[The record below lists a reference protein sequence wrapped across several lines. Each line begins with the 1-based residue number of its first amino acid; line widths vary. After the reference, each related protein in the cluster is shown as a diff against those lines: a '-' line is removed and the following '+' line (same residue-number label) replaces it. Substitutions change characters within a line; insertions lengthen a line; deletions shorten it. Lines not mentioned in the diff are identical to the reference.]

1 MPEATEYN
9 SSYTGTQID
18 TAISKVGTGTL
29 NTTATTLIDA
39 VNELYSEKIP
49 SGGAL
54 GYFLRKKTATDYD
67 TEWVQKPGMTIVAY
81 GKSTYANV
89 LAAYQNNDIIYCRAS
104 SNANPSTGSQ
114 LRMAF
119 LAYVNDETTPTEFEF
134 QYYRSIATHS
144 DSNQGDEVY
153 VYKVNSS
160 GTWSVTTRKAYT
172 KVVAGT
178 GLTSSYSSG
187 TITLSNTNAV
197 SYWQYNSSTDSIDLV
212 FPT

>member
-9 SSYTGTQID
+9 SSYTGTEID

-29 NTTATTLIDA
+29 NTTATTLIAA
-39 VNELYSEKIP
+39 VNELDSKKIP
-49 SGGAL
+49 AGGTEY
-54 GYFLRKKTATDYD
+54 YFLRKKSATDFD
-67 TEWVQKPGMTIVAY
+67 TEWVKKPGMTIVAY
-81 GKSTYANV
+81 GKSTYADV

-104 SNANPSTGSQ
+104 SNSNPSTGSQ

-119 LAYVNDETTPTEFEF
+119 LAYVNDETEPTEFEF

-144 DSNQGDEVY
+144 NTSQGDEVY
-153 VYKVNSS
+153 VYKVNSL

-187 TITLSNTNAV
+187 TITLSSIDAT
-197 SYWQYNSSTDSIDLV
+197 SYWQYNSSTDSIDLI